1 MMVCVLCKCL
11 LRQSPGDTPV
21 EIRRCLAERA
31 GLQDQ
36 VVYHSE
42 QMNEEQFCYVL
53 NSSDGP
59 NTKLSNYLVT
69 VSQAQ
74 V

>member
-1 MMVCVLCKCL
+1 M
-11 LRQSPGDTPV
+11 